1 MLEVELKFQLAD
13 APGFHRRLLERGAT
27 ESETVTQADA
37 YYNHPSRDF
46 AVTDEALRLRT
57 VGDESVVTLKGPKEG
72 KLAKTRFELELPLAP
87 DTAAGWAEVLIKL
100 SFRHVA
106 TVKKQRT
113 PYHLERAGRSFEIT
127 IDAVDGLGWFAEIE
141 TLADAT
147 SRDAAERAVLDLV
160 GELGLSNPEP
170 RSYLEMLLIK

>member
-1 MLEVELKFQLAD
+1 MLEVELKFPLAD
-13 APGFHRRLLERGAT
+13 APSFQRRLAELGAARA
-27 ESETVTQADA
+27 ETVTQADT

-57 VGDESVVTLKGPKEG
+57 VGDESVVTFKGPKEG

-87 DTAAGWAEVLIKL
+87 DTAAGWAEVLTKL
-100 SFRHVA
+100 GFRQVA

-113 PYHLERAGRSFEIT
+113 SYHLKRDDRSFEVT

-141 TLADAT
+141 TLADAS
-147 SRDAAERAVLDLV
+147 SRDAAERAVLDLSA
-160 GELGLSNPEP
+160 EFGLSHPES
-170 RSYLEMLLIK
+170 RSYLEMLLNK